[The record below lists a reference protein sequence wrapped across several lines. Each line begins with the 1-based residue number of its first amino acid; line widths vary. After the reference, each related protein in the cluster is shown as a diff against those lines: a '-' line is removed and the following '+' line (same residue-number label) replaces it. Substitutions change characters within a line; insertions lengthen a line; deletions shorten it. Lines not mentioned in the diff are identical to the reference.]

1 MPGMLVAV
9 VSAKGSP
16 GVTTLGLGLAARW
29 PHPDAVVVEAD
40 PAGGDLSARFGLA
53 HEPGLAAMAL
63 AARHR
68 GEQLDPSQWW
78 QGLPLGA
85 AVVLAPPGAAARAS
99 VEALASRGVP
109 LLKQLA
115 AEHAVVVV
123 DAGRWE
129 PGAPTNPLLAVADV
143 VLMVA
148 RPNLEEVGQAQ
159 ARAASLRQQAG
170 DVRLVLAGGR
180 GPWPPGEVA
189 AAVGL
194 APAGVPPVGVL
205 PEDRRGAG
213 VLAGRLVPR
222 RGWGRSGWSSW
233 TRLPLLRACHS
244 LARWLDSS
252 VHASTPPA
260 AVPPEATSEGP
271 TPSPPAPR
279 RRVDRQEVKSS

>member
-1 MPGMLVAV
+1 MPGILVAV

-29 PHPDAVVVEAD
+29 PHPEAVLVEAD
-40 PAGGDLSARFGLA
+40 PAGGDLSARFGLP

-68 GEQLDPSQWW
+68 DTQQDPVEWLQQLPC
-78 QGLPLGA
+78 GVG
-85 AVVLAPPGAAARAS
+85 VVLAPPGAAARAS
-99 VEALASRGVP
+99 VSALASRGVP

-115 AEHAVVVV
+115 GERAVVV

-129 PGAPTNPLLAVADV
+129 PESPAGPLLAAADV
-143 VLMVA
+143 VLLLA
-148 RPNLEEVGQAQ
+148 RPSLEEIGQAQ
-159 ARAASLRQQAG
+159 ARARALRQLAG
-170 DVRLVLAGGR
+170 DVRLVLAAGR
-180 GPWPPGEVA
+180 GRWPAGEVA

-194 APAGVPPVGVL
+194 AP
-205 PEDRRGAG
+205 AG

-244 LARWLDSS
+244 LGRWLDSS
-252 VHASTPPA
+252 VHAPPPPV
-260 AVPPEATSEGP
+260 AVSAEATSHGP
-271 TPSPPAPR
+271 TPTAPAAP
-279 RRVDRQEVKSS
+279 RVDRQEVKSS

>member
-29 PHPDAVVVEAD
+29 PHPEAVLVEAD
-40 PAGGDLSARFGLA
+40 PAGGDLSARFGLP

-68 GEQLDPSQWW
+68 GERQDPVEWW
-78 QGLPLGA
+78 QQLPCGVG
-85 AVVLAPPGAAARAS
+85 VVLAPPGAAARAS
-99 VEALASRGVP
+99 VSALASRGVP

-115 AEHAVVVV
+115 GERAVVV

-129 PGAPTNPLLAVADV
+129 PESPVGPLLAAADV
-143 VLMVA
+143 VLLLA
-148 RPNLEEVGQAQ
+148 RPSLEEIGQAQ
-159 ARAASLRQQAG
+159 ARAQALRQLAG
-170 DVRLVLAGGR
+170 DVRLVLAAGR
-180 GPWPPGEVA
+180 SRWPAGEVA

-205 PEDRRGAG
+205 PQDDRGAG

-252 VHASTPPA
+252 VHAPP
-260 AVPPEATSEGP
+260 PPVTVSAEATSHGP
-271 TPSPPAPR
+271 TPSAPAAP
-279 RRVDRQEVKSS
+279 RVDRQEVKS

>member
-1 MPGMLVAV
+1 MMPGMLVVV

-29 PHPDAVVVEAD
+29 PHPDAVLVEAD
-40 PAGGDLSARFGLA
+40 PAGGDLSARFGLP

-68 GEQLDPSQWW
+68 SEQQDPAEWLQ
-78 QGLPLGA
+78 QLPCGV

-99 VEALASRGVP
+99 VSALASRGVP

-115 AEHAVVVV
+115 AERAVVV

-129 PGAPTNPLLAVADV
+129 PESPAGPLLAAADV
-143 VLMVA
+143 VLLLV
-148 RPNLEEVGQAQ
+148 RPSLEEIGQAQ
-159 ARAASLRQQAG
+159 TRARALRQQAG
-170 DVRLVLAGGR
+170 DVRLVLAAGR
-180 GPWPPGEVA
+180 GRWPAGEVA

-194 APAGVPPVGVL
+194 APAGGPSVGVL
-205 PEDRRGAG
+205 PDDPRGAG

-252 VHASTPPA
+252 VN
-260 AVPPEATSEGP
+260 VPPPPVAVTAKATSDAP
-271 TPSPPAPR
+271 TPSAPTTE
-279 RRVDRQEVKSS
+279 RVDRQEVRS